1 MNGGGVMVAVVS
13 GGEGGWHKVMAQ
25 RSLVSVAAKSLKQ
38 LDIKHCGDVCS
49 VHQHTQD
56 TNPSSMHFVELIRCF
71 FEL

>member
-1 MNGGGVMVAVVS
+1 MNGGDGGGG
-13 GGEGGWHKVMAQ
+13 GGEGGWRKVIAQ

-56 TNPSSMHFVELIRCF
+56 TNPISMHLEL
-71 FEL
+71 